1 MKNEKIKKRI
11 IVNSFQV
18 IGIEKI
24 LCDDDEVRERD
35 RERKREIKKEREI
48 KREIERGW
56 VSLNVL

>member
-24 LCDDDEVRERD
+24 LCDDEKDRARERQ
-35 RERKREIKKEREI
+35 REREK
-48 KREIERGW
+48 
-56 VSLNVL
+56 

>member
-1 MKNEKIKKRI
+1 MKNKKIKKRI

-24 LCDDDEVRERD
+24 LCDDEVRERD

-48 KREIERGW
+48 KIEIERGW